1 MFTEKLCEK
10 LENGVEEKMKAF
22 EKAKIQLRE
31 ANSKVSVYQFSFHYG
46 Q

>member
-31 ANSKVSVYQFSFHYG
+31 ANSKVSVYQFSFH
-46 Q
+46 